1 MIIHARWLAAV
12 AGLVLQASASSAQG
26 PAASQPQAPAPQFD
40 SASLSALTWRNIGPF
55 RGGRA
60 VAATGVPQQP
70 RTFYFG
76 NVGGG
81 VWKTIDGG
89 ENWAN
94 ITDGQLNTSSV
105 GAIAV
110 APSDPNVIYVGMG
123 EHAVRGVMTS
133 HGDGVYKSTD
143 AGRTWTHLGLD
154 RTRHISRIRVH
165 PTDPDTVLVAAQGA
179 AYGPSKDRGVY
190 RSTNGGKTFEQVLFV
205 NETTGPSELAMDPTN
220 PRILYA
226 AMWDHLR
233 RPWEVRS
240 GGPGSGI
247 HKSTDGGTT
256 WQKAMTGLPSPVGKI
271 GIDVSANPD
280 RLYAIVEAD
289 PKGGLYRSDDG
300 AKSWQLLN
308 ESWGLHTRAWYYMKV
323 FADPKNP
330 DVVWV
335 LNADVSR
342 SIDGGRTFTN
352 IRVPMVTTTACGS
365 TRTIQRR

>member
-1 MIIHARWLAAV
+1 MIIRGHRVAV
-12 AGLVLQASASSAQG
+12 AVGLLLQVIAPTAQE
-26 PAASQPQAPAPQFD
+26 PAASTASQAQAVSPQFD
-40 SASLSALTWRNIGPF
+40 SASLSALAWRNIGPF

-60 VAATGVPQQP
+60 VAAAGVAQQP

-76 NVGGG
+76 GVGGG

-89 ENWAN
+89 ENWTN

-105 GAIAV
+105 GSIAV

-143 AGRTWTHLGLD
+143 AGRTWTHLGLE

-165 PTDPDTVLVAAQGA
+165 PTDPDTLLVAAQGA

-190 RSTNGGKTFEQVLFV
+190 RSTNGGKTWDQVLFV
-205 NETTGPSELAMDPTN
+205 NETTGPAELAIDRTN
-220 PRILYA
+220 PRLVYA

-247 HKSTDGGTT
+247 HKSTDGGAT
-256 WQKAMTGLPSPVGKI
+256 WQRAMEGLPTPVGKI

-280 RLYAIVEAD
+280 RLYAVVEAD

-300 AKSWQLLN
+300 AKSWQLVN
-308 ESWGLHTRAWYYMKV
+308 EAWALHTRAWYYMKV

-352 IRVPMVTTTACGS
+352 VRVPHGDN
-365 TRTIQRR
+365 